1 MKRDKSNTSIDEEST
16 DIADPTNNNLTE
28 RDIPVPVS
36 CSSSLDSF
44 IMTLPSVEEN
54 GVITGRDAENS
65 SVPQTSVSSNG
76 APVASG
82 NFLSPSLSFSSAA
95 ATNSVVASN
104 NHVPEFLYQL
114 TKMLTDDNR
123 EIIEWSKGRIEVHNP
138 HKLESKVLNRYF
150 RHSKF
155 ASFQRQLNYFGFR
168 KLAGKGKMAPCS
180 YVNDAATE
188 DLRSLLCIR
197 RKPGPATNVKDT
209 KGGKKIEASNTVTSG
224 GFKRAAGPT
233 AKPSAASVNPVLADI
248 LYRNRAGGV
257 GTAGSHLE
265 PIQPAVAGRPQH
277 ITSAAATKPGESL
290 SSDPHRA
297 LARSA
302 IGRGVRHNF
311 GGSSATIHSGGAQSS
326 NASASSRSVPTEVVW
341 AAEKGSGASTN
352 NHDEGFKDPMMSC
365 FDPHESLSQLES
377 NFRNSLNDLRGA
389 DDLPKDAEPTPL
401 NEMRSDSLTDLGG
414 QVGHFL
420 PPNSSLIDL
429 AMIPSVEDSLPPA
442 SHTDPAN
449 FGLCFV
455 DFPDPDLATCT
466 ASNNNKNAAGEQRE
480 DAADLDEGNFF

>member
-1 MKRDKSNTSIDEEST
+1 MQRMKRDKSNTSIDEEST

-257 GTAGSHLE
+257 GTDRDDAD
-265 PIQPAVAGRPQH
+265 A
-277 ITSAAATKPGESL
+277 
-290 SSDPHRA
+290 
-297 LARSA
+297 
-302 IGRGVRHNF
+302 
-311 GGSSATIHSGGAQSS
+311 
-326 NASASSRSVPTEVVW
+326 
-341 AAEKGSGASTN
+341 
-352 NHDEGFKDPMMSC
+352 
-365 FDPHESLSQLES
+365 FD
-377 NFRNSLNDLRGA
+377 D
-389 DDLPKDAEPTPL
+389 
-401 NEMRSDSLTDLGG
+401 
-414 QVGHFL
+414 
-420 PPNSSLIDL
+420 
-429 AMIPSVEDSLPPA
+429 
-442 SHTDPAN
+442 
-449 FGLCFV
+449 
-455 DFPDPDLATCT
+455 
-466 ASNNNKNAAGEQRE
+466 
-480 DAADLDEGNFF
+480 